1 MASLNDVTFL
11 KCEKKCKIQ
20 SSFID
25 DAFDDGDDEGGRG
38 GENMD
43 DDVVGV
49 GVERATTRREWREW
63 WWCGKTTKSKSICN
77 DIDDAD

>member
-1 MASLNDVTFL
+1 MNDVTFL
-11 KCEKKCKIQ
+11 MRFGKSEKFNPH
-20 SSFID
+20 SLTTHV
-25 DAFDDGDDEGGRG
+25 DDGDDEGGRG

-49 GVERATTRREWREW
+49 VRTTTRRGWREWW
-63 WWCGKTTKSKSICN
+63 WWCGKTTKSKSIRN